1 MLRSV
6 SSELTLLCKTVF
18 FVCIL
23 IAPVA
28 GAVIYL
34 QNREHDQAQRNAPLE
49 TIQSYLRATYA
60 RDYREAYRFISAAD
74 QRVRDETSYVQAQ
87 GEFTGFTAQLA
98 GTLADFI
105 DLQVIEQSSDGERAK
120 IKVGY
125 SIPSAEDVSSL
136 VFNWDSE
143 KLNSLSQAEQ
153 KQLLS
158 TLVERKRSGSLI
170 AIGGLETFELT
181 REGNGWR
188 IFHDWAAGTKVKVR
202 TIFAATSGIDVQS
215 LQNEII
221 AKGDEP
227 FQVNL
232 RLKNRGTQRMMLAI
246 RHLVEPPSAADEL
259 QMIECGVTRPIALG
273 AGSEQE
279 FSMAYM
285 LSESTRRSV
294 RDLTLTYAFEI
305 KQ

>member
-1 MLRSV
+1 MISMVSKGLRKR
-6 SSELTLLCKTVF
+6 LLLAS
-18 FVCIL
+18 IL
-23 IAPVA
+23 LAPVA
-28 GAVIYL
+28 LAGVYL
-34 QNREHDQAQRNAPLE
+34 RNESGDESQMNAPL
-49 TIQSYLRATYA
+49 TVIKSYLRATYA
-60 RDYREAYRFISAAD
+60 RDFRQAYRLISAAD
-74 QRVRDETSYVQAQ
+74 QRVRDEKSYVQTQ

-105 DLQVIEQSSDGERAK
+105 DLQVIEQSSEGERSK
-120 IKVGY
+120 IKVSY

-158 TLVERKRSGSLI
+158 RLVERKRNGSLI
-170 AIGGLETFELT
+170 AIGGVETFELT
-181 REGNGWR
+181 REANGWR
-188 IFHDWAAGTKVKVR
+188 IFNDWAAGTKVKVR
-202 TIFAATSGIDVQS
+202 TIFAETSDIDVQS

-232 RLKNRGTQRMMLAI
+232 RLKNRGAERMILAI

-259 QMIECGVTRPIALG
+259 EMIECGVSRPIALG

>member
-1 MLRSV
+1 MIISMVQKSLRKKLLLASV
-6 SSELTLLCKTVF
+6 LLAP
-18 FVCIL
+18 
-23 IAPVA
+23 IAL
-28 GAVIYL
+28 AVVYV
-34 QNREHDQAQRNAPLE
+34 QNHSGDRSQINAPL
-49 TIQSYLRATYA
+49 TVIKSYLRATYA
-60 RDYREAYRFISAAD
+60 RDFRHAYRLISAAD

-105 DLQVIEQSSDGERAK
+105 DLQVIEQNSDGERAK

-232 RLKNRGTQRMMLAI
+232 RLKNRGTERMMLAI

-285 LSESTRRSV
+285 LSESTRRNV

>member
-1 MLRSV
+1 MIISMVQKSLRKKLLLASV
-6 SSELTLLCKTVF
+6 FLAP
-18 FVCIL
+18 
-23 IAPVA
+23 IAL
-28 GAVIYL
+28 AVVYV
-34 QNREHDQAQRNAPLE
+34 QNHSGDRSQINAPL
-49 TIQSYLRATYA
+49 TVIKSYLRATYA
-60 RDYREAYRFISAAD
+60 RDFRHAYRLISAAD

-158 TLVERKRSGSLI
+158 MLVERKRSGSLI

-232 RLKNRGTQRMMLAI
+232 RLKNRGAKRMMLAI

-285 LSESTRRSV
+285 LSESTRRNV

>member
-1 MLRSV
+1 MIISMVQKSLRKKLLLASV
-6 SSELTLLCKTVF
+6 LLAS
-18 FVCIL
+18 
-23 IAPVA
+23 IAL
-28 GAVIYL
+28 AVVYV
-34 QNREHDQAQRNAPLE
+34 QNHSGDRSQINAPL
-49 TIQSYLRATYA
+49 TVIKSYLRATYS
-60 RDYREAYRFISAAD
+60 RDFRHAYRLISAAD

-120 IKVGY
+120 IKVDY

-232 RLKNRGTQRMMLAI
+232 RLKNRGTERMMLTI

-285 LSESTRRSV
+285 LSESTRRNV